1 MNKAIHPSLRSIA
14 ILIHSFLGG
23 EWVIAA
29 VVCNQSVY
37 MGTYA
42 ALLTGLLKAG
52 LADLGF
58 TKTRGYLI
66 RDMGECVGGVNFQKS
81 KYDDN
86 RFFVEVGV
94 LSKRLDRFN
103 LQFMAEND
111 THPYHW
117 MRAQFR
123 HRLTSPVADR
133 GDDQWTITPNKPI
146 AELVSR
152 LAPLLKSEA
161 VRIFDA
167 LGTDAK
173 MLSALTS
180 DADPCGIRVLRGQE
194 WPAVPT
200 AYVYA
205 AVLADAISPE
215 QVGTLKRMAMDS
227 AETPLLR
234 EQVIEQLANVG
245 KRPIAP
251 EDMLPEEAL
260 AELRELTGQDFG
272 SDYQAW
278 QNWLKNHPIKR

>member
-1 MNKAIHPSLRSIA
+1 MAS
-14 ILIHSFLGG
+14 
-23 EWVIAA
+23 
-29 VVCNQSVY
+29 
-37 MGTYA
+37 YA

-58 TKTRGYLI
+58 TKARGYLV

-86 RFFVEVGV
+86 NFFVEVGV
-94 LSKRLDRFN
+94 LSKRLDRFDR
-103 LQFMAEND
+103 QFTAEND

-123 HRLTSPVADR
+123 HRLRSPDADR
-133 GDDQWTITPNKPI
+133 GDDQWAIKPNKPI
-146 AELVSR
+146 ADLVNR
-152 LAPLLKSEA
+152 LAPLLTSEA

-180 DADPCGIRVLRGQE
+180 DADPCGIRICRGQE
-194 WPAVPT
+194 WPALSN

-205 AVLADAISPE
+205 AVLADAISPD
-215 QVGTLKRMAMDS
+215 QVGELKRMAIDS
-227 AETPLLR
+227 AETALIR
-234 EQVIEQLANVG
+234 EQVNEELSMIG
-245 KRPIAP
+245 KRPTSP